1 MLDTTIKVKTDY
13 FDGPLALLLMLIQK
27 EQMSVKELDLTK
39 ITQQYLDYLA
49 NMKELNFD
57 IAGDYLYLAATLVL
71 LKSKNC
77 VTEGE
82 SDTLQSELNGS
93 AALNITCHAELV
105 RRLEELQH
113 FQRMGQKLLGLPQKG
128 KDIFVKPKINRKEIV
143 NSILTPMDLEKLT
156 LTMVDFIF
164 RQNRKYTVVKRDRL
178 SIVEKLEFLKSYLE
192 VGQKTNLEEL
202 LLKDD
207 TKKTEGPDVDSG
219 YTSES
224 KITASDADEN
234 EVEEDEE
241 SHSTDNV
248 VITFISL
255 LELARLN
262 RIKIFQNESMGNIYV
277 DVVKSLDDFDI
288 TQADGFEEESDGA
301 PKINPEDL
309 AATAVDTPAAAT
321 LQ

>member
-1 MLDTTIKVKTDY
+1 MLDTTIKVKTDC

-39 ITQQYLDYLA
+39 ITKQYLDYLA

-57 IAGDYLYLAATLVL
+57 IAGDYLFLAATLVL

-82 SDTLQSELNGS
+82 SAQLQQELNANES
-93 AALNITCHAELV
+93 LNITSQSELV

-113 FQRMGQKLLGLPQKG
+113 FQRMGQRLLTLPQQG
-128 KDIFVKPKINRKEIV
+128 KDIFTKPKVNRKEIV

-156 LTMVDFIF
+156 LSMVDFIF

-178 SIVEKLEFLKSYLE
+178 SIVEKLEFLKNYLQI
-192 VGQKTNLEEL
+192 GQKTNFEEL
-202 LLKDD
+202 LHKDN
-207 TKKTEGPDVDSG
+207 TKKV
-219 YTSES
+219 SEPEEE
-224 KITASDADEN
+224 IEQT
-234 EVEEDEE
+234 EEDDN
-241 SHSTDNV
+241 HSTDNV

-255 LELARLN
+255 LELARLK
-262 RIKIFQNESMGNIYV
+262 RIEIFQNENFGNIYV
-277 DVVKSLDDFDI
+277 DVVKSLDDFDV
-288 TQADGFEEESDGA
+288 TQADGFEEESEGA
-301 PKINPEDL
+301 EEVNAEDL
-309 AATAVDTPAAAT
+309 VAAGEKMPEQAS